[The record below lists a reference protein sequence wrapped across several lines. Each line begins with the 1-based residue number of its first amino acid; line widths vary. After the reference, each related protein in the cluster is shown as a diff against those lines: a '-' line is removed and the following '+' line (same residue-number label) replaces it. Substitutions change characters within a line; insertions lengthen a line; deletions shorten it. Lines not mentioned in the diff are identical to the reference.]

1 MTSVQSKSA
10 GQSRSSTSAKS
21 RGRTATGGSQE
32 QTGERD
38 ENYGLISVLY
48 HALQGAE
55 TTAQYVQS
63 SRASGDEEVVQFLER
78 TRSEYKSLAA
88 DARRLLVERLQGS
101 DGGESDDEDEPED
114 EDE

>member
-1 MTSVQSKSA
+1 VRVNNGAPVHRRA
-10 GQSRSSTSAKS
+10 GA
-21 RGRTATGGSQE
+21 GRQRAQE

-55 TTAQYVQS
+55 TTAEYVQS
-63 SRASGDEEVVQFLER
+63 SQASGDEELIQFLES

-88 DARRLLVERLQGS
+88 KARQLLVDRLDS
-101 DGGESDDEDEPED
+101 DAGEADDESDDEDD
-114 EDE
+114 DDDV

>member
-1 MTSVQSKSA
+1 MASVQSKSA
-10 GQSRSSTSAKS
+10 GQRNNSGAKS
-21 RGRTATGGSQE
+21 RGRMPAQD

-63 SRASGDEEVVQFLER
+63 SQASGDQELLQFLES

-88 DARRLLVERLQGS
+88 KARQLLVDRI
-101 DGGESDDEDEPED
+101 DGDANEADDEEESED
-114 EDE
+114 DDDADM